1 MMYSVTFSGN
11 LTQAESALVKR
22 GAIQIAALLAAKIT
36 GRGLII
42 NDGDTEYSW
51 DFILVDASSDERHTF
66 DERLLRM
73 LSDYIHAG
81 FPDAVIRH
89 AKHEAPKLGK

>member
-1 MMYSVTFSGN
+1 M
-11 LTQAESALVKR
+11 
-22 GAIQIAALLAAKIT
+22 
-36 GRGLII
+36 
-42 NDGDTEYSW
+42 